1 MPEGLADLL
10 TEQELLDLVSFLSAL
25 GRPGPYAAP
34 AIPVVRRWRVS
45 EAKGEAPPP
54 PDDPS
59 WTPAYSDV
67 SGMLPMS
74 APWVEFQL
82 DVTTAGRIAID
93 VRTAS
98 GWRAWV
104 DGAAVKFL
112 APVLDR
118 GLHRVT
124 LRVEGR
130 EGVRCE
136 LLPSAGRALIVGG
149 R

>member
-1 MPEGLADLL
+1 
-10 TEQELLDLVSFLSAL
+10 
-25 GRPGPYAAP
+25 
-34 AIPVVRRWRVS
+34 
-45 EAKGEAPPP
+45 
-54 PDDPS
+54 
-59 WTPAYSDV
+59 
-67 SGMLPMS
+67 MS